1 MALKV
6 RDCIRMAQ
14 KPLNPVGGEAPH
26 IMGRVAFDQATWFN
40 EICRQVG
47 GTRSDVLRR
56 ALAVARKHEEELLE
70 VS

>member
-1 MALKV
+1 V
-6 RDCIRMAQ
+6 RERIRMSQ
-14 KPLNPVGGEAPH
+14 KPLNPVGGDAPH
-26 IMGRVAFDQATWFN
+26 ITGRLKLDQATWFD
-40 EICRQVG
+40 EIWRQVG

>member
-1 MALKV
+1 VALKV
-6 RDCIRMAQ
+6 RERIRMSQ
-14 KPLNPVGGEAPH
+14 KPLNSVGGDAPH
-26 IMGRVAFDQATWFN
+26 ITGRLELDQATWFD
-40 EICRQVG
+40 EIWRQVG